1 MFLSWCRIFRNFG
14 NPIEFFSDL
23 ARCMPISYQHLL
35 HVSWRKWLW
44 IFSYCYFF
52 SSFSFLISLTLN
64 KLRQRQML
72 EDKLA
77 QRRKRRMEELEQ
89 KQMHET
95 KVSNFLNCSQISCL
109 REPETQASMDTFF
122 TRKSTQKRVRKS
134 SPKELFFFVP
144 VTFASRGE
152 WIKTFSHILDLFQ
165 AGSRFWK
172 KLTHYLQGNGTDVVI
187 LAVTDLNP

>member
-1 MFLSWCRIFRNFG
+1 MSVDASDYGSFLIVN
-14 NPIEFFSDL
+14 FFS
-23 ARCMPISYQHLL
+23 P
-35 HVSWRKWLW
+35 
-44 IFSYCYFF
+44 
-52 SSFSFLISLTLN
+52 FSFLISLTLN

-95 KVSNFLNCSQISCL
+95 KVTNFLNCSQISFL

-122 TRKSTQKRVRKS
+122 TRKLTKKRVRKS
-134 SPKELFFFVP
+134 SAKELFFFVP
-144 VTFASRGE
+144 VTFTSRGE

-165 AGSRFWK
+165 GGSRFWK

-187 LAVTDLNP
+187 LAVTDLKWKNP

>member
-1 MFLSWCRIFRNFG
+1 MCAKILPTPLACQLTQVIMDLFLLL
-14 NPIEFFSDL
+14 FFS
-23 ARCMPISYQHLL
+23 P
-35 HVSWRKWLW
+35 
-44 IFSYCYFF
+44 
-52 SSFSFLISLTLN
+52 FSFLISLTLN

-134 SPKELFFFVP
+134 SPK
-144 VTFASRGE
+144 
-152 WIKTFSHILDLFQ
+152 
-165 AGSRFWK
+165 
-172 KLTHYLQGNGTDVVI
+172 
-187 LAVTDLNP
+187 

>member
-1 MFLSWCRIFRNFG
+1 MSVDASDYGSFLIV
-14 NPIEFFSDL
+14 IFFS
-23 ARCMPISYQHLL
+23 P
-35 HVSWRKWLW
+35 
-44 IFSYCYFF
+44 
-52 SSFSFLISLTLN
+52 FSFLISLTLN

-187 LAVTDLNP
+187 LAVTDLIWKNP